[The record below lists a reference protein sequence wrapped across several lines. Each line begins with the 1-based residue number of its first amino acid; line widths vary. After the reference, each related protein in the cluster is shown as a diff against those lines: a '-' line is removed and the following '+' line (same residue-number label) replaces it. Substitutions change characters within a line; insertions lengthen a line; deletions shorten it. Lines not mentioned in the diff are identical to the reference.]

1 MYWVIGFVV
10 SCAALAVYLEL
21 ASYFPSRSGAEVV
34 YLEQAYPRPKYFFPV
49 AFAVQ
54 SVILSFSSSNAVG
67 KLYPTTYHA
76 AVKLTRVQSS
86 RHTSSAWPAA
96 RQLIGSRRVLRLPA
110 TRQLLS
116 VSPMHSQ
123 PYQSHTDI
131 RESGCHQQQAF
142 PAILG
147 RRWIR
152 ESRHTCLVSILVFF
166 EEGTFAHPK
175 QYQHHWSCGP
185 RRQHINCRS

>member
-10 SCAALAVYLEL
+10 SFAGLAVYLEL

-67 KLYPTTYHA
+67 KFRPKTHHT
-76 AVKLTRVQSS
+76 AVELTLVQSS
-86 RHTSSAWPAA
+86 QHMSFAWPVAH
-96 RQLIGSRRVLRLPA
+96 QPIGNRRVLRLLA
-110 TRQLLS
+110 TRQPLF
-116 VSPMHSQ
+116 VSPMHSHS
-123 PYQSHTDI
+123 YKLSTDKCA
-131 RESGCHQQQAF
+131 SGCHEQQTF

-147 RRWIR
+147 RCWIHQ
-152 ESRHTCLVSILVFF
+152 SQHTCLVSRLLLFTERIL
-166 EEGTFAHPK
+166 AHPK
-175 QYQHHWSCGP
+175 QH
-185 RRQHINCRS
+185 

>member
-1 MYWVIGFVV
+1 MYWVIGFVI

-67 KLYPTTYHA
+67 KFHPATYLT
-76 AVKLTRVQSS
+76 AVTLTRDQCS
-86 RHTSSAWPAA
+86 RHTFSAWPAA
-96 RQLIGSRRVLRLPA
+96 HQRIGSRRVSRLLA

-116 VSPMHSQ
+116 VSSMHSQ
-123 PYQSHTDI
+123 SYRSHTD
-131 RESGCHQQQAF
+131 RRGSGCHEQQTF
-142 PAILG
+142 PTILG

-152 ESRHTCLVSILVFF
+152 ESRHTCLVSIPAFF
-166 EEGTFAHPK
+166 AEGTFAHPK
-175 QYQHHWSCGP
+175 QH
-185 RRQHINCRS
+185 

>member
-10 SCAALAVYLEL
+10 SFAGLAVYLEL

-67 KLYPTTYHA
+67 KFRPKTHHT
-76 AVKLTRVQSS
+76 AVELTLVQSS
-86 RHTSSAWPAA
+86 RHMSSAWPVAH
-96 RQLIGSRRVLRLPA
+96 QPIGNRRVLRLLA
-110 TRQLLS
+110 TRQLLF
-116 VSPMHSQ
+116 VSSMHSQ
-123 PYQSHTDI
+123 SYRSHTD
-131 RESGCHQQQAF
+131 RRKSGCYEQQTV
-142 PAILG
+142 PTILG

-175 QYQHHWSCGP
+175 QH
-185 RRQHINCRS
+185 

>member
-1 MYWVIGFVV
+1 MYWFIGFVV

-54 SVILSFSSSNAVG
+54 SVILSFSSSNAIG
-67 KLYPTTYHA
+67 MLHPETYRTE
-76 AVKLTRVQSS
+76 VKLTRNQSS

-96 RQLIGSRRVLRLPA
+96 HQPIGSRRVLRLLA
-110 TRQLLS
+110 TRQPLF
-116 VSPMHSQ
+116 VSPMHSHS
-123 PYQSHTDI
+123 YKLSTDKCA
-131 RESGCHQQQAF
+131 SGCHEQQTF

-147 RRWIR
+147 RCWIHQ
-152 ESRHTCLVSILVFF
+152 SQHTCLVSRLLLFTERIL
-166 EEGTFAHPK
+166 AHPK
-175 QYQHHWSCGP
+175 QH
-185 RRQHINCRS
+185 

>member
-67 KLYPTTYHA
+67 KLHPTTHHT

-96 RQLIGSRRVLRLPA
+96 HQLIGSRRVSRLLA
-110 TRQLLS
+110 TRQLLF

-123 PYQSHTDI
+123 SYRSHTN
-131 RESGCHQQQAF
+131 RRKSGCHEQQTF
-142 PAILG
+142 PTILG

-152 ESRHTCLVSILVFF
+152 QSRHTCLVSILVFF
-166 EEGTFAHPK
+166 AEKAFAYPK
-175 QYQHHWSCGP
+175 
-185 RRQHINCRS
+185 

>member
-54 SVILSFSSSNAVG
+54 SVILSFSSSNAIG
-67 KLYPTTYHA
+67 KLHPATHHT
-76 AVKLTRVQSS
+76 AVKLTTFQSS

-96 RQLIGSRRVLRLPA
+96 HRLIGNRRVLLLLA
-110 TRQLLS
+110 TRQLS
-116 VSPMHSQ
+116 FVSPMHSQ
-123 PYQSHTDI
+123 SYGAHTNRDD
-131 RESGCHQQQAF
+131 SGCYEQQTF
-142 PAILG
+142 STFLR
-147 RRWIR
+147 RRWIHQ
-152 ESRHTCLVSILVFF
+152 SRHTCLVSGSIFF
-166 EEGTFAHPK
+166 AERIFAHPK
-175 QYQHHWSCGP
+175 QH
-185 RRQHINCRS
+185 

>member
-10 SCAALAVYLEL
+10 SFAGLAVYLEL

-67 KLYPTTYHA
+67 KLMHMTYHA

-96 RQLIGSRRVLRLPA
+96 RQLIGSRRVLRLLA
-110 TRQLLS
+110 TRQLLF
-116 VSPMHSQ
+116 VSSMHSQ
-123 PYQSHTDI
+123 SYRSHTDR
-131 RESGCHQQQAF
+131 RESGCHEQQTL
-142 PAILG
+142 PTILG
-147 RRWIR
+147 RRWIHQ
-152 ESRHTCLVSILVFF
+152 SRHTCLVSILVFF
-166 EEGTFAHPK
+166 AEGILAHPK
-175 QYQHHWSCGP
+175 QH
-185 RRQHINCRS
+185 